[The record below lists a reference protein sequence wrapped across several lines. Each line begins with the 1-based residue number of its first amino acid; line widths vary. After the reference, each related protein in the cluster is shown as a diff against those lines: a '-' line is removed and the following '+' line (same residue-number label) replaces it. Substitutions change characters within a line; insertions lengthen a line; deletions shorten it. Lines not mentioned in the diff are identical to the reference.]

1 MESKKAKTRVDIQRR
16 RLPAHRPNSQADDMR
31 RIIHRLPQFH
41 RHDELYDNHCQQRQ
55 HQEATSAMWTRQKA
69 ALETDFKAQS
79 STMDDTVAK
88 VLNRMDA
95 IDLRIDTKMTS
106 MQTSLQAM
114 IDAKLDVP
122 SHVMQVAAAIG
133 GEASPFVTAASLKIT
148 MKGFIEQ
155 INGRIDNL
163 APVSTG
169 KPSKREKSLQEN
181 PIPSKMTWRKTPP
194 ILQPRL
200 SR

>member
-1 MESKKAKTRVDIQRR
+1 MTTTASNDSIK
-16 RLPAHRPNSQADDMR
+16 RLQA
-31 RIIHRLPQFH
+31 Q
-41 RHDELYDNHCQQRQ
+41 
-55 HQEATSAMWTRQKA
+55 WTKQKA
-69 ALETDFKAQS
+69 ALETDFKALL

-95 IDLRIDTKMTS
+95 IDVRIDTKMTS

-122 SHVMQVAAAIG
+122 SLVMQVAAAIG

-155 INGRIDNL
+155 INGRIDTV

-169 KPSKREKSLQEN
+169 KPSTSTSKPSKRKKSFPEKSYCEQDDMEEDALD
-181 PIPSKMTWRKTPP
+181 ITAATVMTTAGRT
-194 ILQPRL
+194 
-200 SR
+200 